1 MTKFLYNLISI
12 ALFIY
17 IIIFFYIYII
27 QRKLIY
33 RPNNENLNS
42 NKIDK
47 INFNYNEVQIITNE
61 GIKLKALFHEKDLI
75 NKKTLIFFHGNEG
88 PLDNRNYKLNA
99 FSKLNINFIIVAW
112 RGFSYNEGNP
122 TEKGL
127 YQDAKSTIE
136 WIKNKG
142 VKEKNIILY
151 GESLGSSIV
160 IEVAQHKNFAGII
173 LEAPFTSLVEIAQK
187 NYPFFPVQFILQ
199 DKFETIKKIKN
210 IKSPILIM
218 HSESDKT
225 VPFYMGKKLFDEAPT
240 KKYGYFPYND
250 NHMMTFNSKLIF
262 ELQKFIKKLH

>member
-1 MTKFLYNLISI
+1 MTNFLYNFILI

-17 IIIFFYIYII
+17 IIIFLYIYII
-27 QRKLIY
+27 QRNLIY
-33 RPNNENLNS
+33 KPNNENLNS

-47 INFNYNEVQIITNE
+47 INFYYNEVQIITND

-75 NKKTLIFFHGNEG
+75 NKKTLIFFHGNKG
-88 PLDNRNYKLNA
+88 PLNTRNYKLNI

-112 RGFSYNEGNP
+112 RGFSYNEGIP
-122 TEKGL
+122 TEQGL

-142 VKEKNIILY
+142 VKEQNIILY
-151 GESLGSSIV
+151 GESLGSSIA
-160 IEVAQHKNFAGII
+160 IEVAQNKKFAGII
-173 LEAPFTSLVEIAQK
+173 LESPFTSLVEIAQK
-187 NYPFFPVQFILQ
+187 KYPFFPVQFILQ

-218 HSESDKT
+218 HSESDKI

-240 KKYGYFPYND
+240 KKYEYFPYYD

-262 ELQKFIKKLH
+262 ELRKFIKKLN